1 MTMLIDPSHDM
12 TDGAR
17 IWRRLELDWI
27 RATLVFEP
35 MRRVH
40 FSSSGASPLPLLLG
54 LVLVLLPQVAQA
66 FGPSLRIHAQ
76 QQQRPGTCRLGT
88 LGRSAGPCIEML
100 PSHDMTGA
108 NPHMYVYIHLILCA
122 ATEADAEQQPSRGPE
137 STDRQGFL
145 KGLGITASAAL
156 LGTYDTTASH
166 ASVRL
171 GTPCTY
177 M

>member
-1 MTMLIDPSHDM
+1 MLIDLSHDM

-17 IWRRLELDWI
+17 IWRRLDLDWT
-27 RATLVFEP
+27 REALVFEP

-40 FSSSGASPLPLLLG
+40 FSSSSASLLPLLLV

-66 FGPSLRIHAQ
+66 FVPSLRKHAQ

-108 NPHMYVYIHLILCA
+108 NPHMYVYLNHILCT

-156 LGTYDTTASH
+156 LGTYDTTAPH
-166 ASVRL
+166 ASVHL
-171 GTPCTY
+171 GNPCTY